1 MSSTD
6 QKFEKARDIVNSL
19 PKDGNDKPTTNE
31 QLEFYGLYKQA
42 IVGDVNTSRPGIMS
56 FAERHKWDAWKAR
69 EGLSQEDAKTKYVEL
84 LKSKLE
90 KISDQELAKKFLEQ
104 VECYDSNLFCFDYLL
119 EWINQSMCLRNII

>member
-69 EGLSQEDAKTKYVEL
+69 EGLSQEDAKTKYVEVSEEL
-84 LKSKLE
+84 FIQSPWLNVLFLSSPL
-90 KISDQELAKKFLEQ
+90 IASDS
-104 VECYDSNLFCFDYLL
+104 Y
-119 EWINQSMCLRNII
+119 